1 MGVKRPRLTR
11 AMTLTTA
18 AFVGTCSLV
27 GGLGVLPATASAPTT
42 LPITSDAV
50 PVSQQAAQPATVD
63 VSGVET
69 GTTYD
74 QFIVTYKD
82 SARTATKQS
91 RVQSLAPAA
100 QDAGVGMKEL
110 RATATGA
117 HVVKADA
124 KMTAKEAKQFMV
136 DAAHTGTIS
145 SIEPDV
151 RMTLSALTPNDS
163 RYGEQWDFTGST
175 GMRTPSAWNYS
186 TGSGSVVAVLDTGIT
201 SHSDLNA
208 NVLPGYD
215 FVSDSTAAR
224 DGNGRDAN
232 AADQG
237 DWSAAG
243 ECGSSQASN
252 SSWHGTHV
260 AGTIAAVT
268 GNGKG
273 VAGVAP
279 NAKVVPVRVLA
290 KCGGMLSD
298 IADAI
303 VWASGGTVPGIPANP
318 NPADAINMSLG
329 GGGACGTT
337 YQNAINSAVSRGTSV
352 VVAAGNEQQNAS
364 NSRPANCSNVIAV
377 AASDKSGGMSWYS
390 NYGSLVDVTAP
401 GGDTSSAG
409 GGILSTLNSGRTTPG
424 AEAYAEYQ
432 GTSMATPHVAGVV
445 ALMRSQNPSMS
456 PSAVESA
463 LKSGTR
469 ALPGGCSLGCGAG
482 LVDAGKVLANVGG

>member
-1 MGVKRPRLTR
+1 MGVKPFRLTR
-11 AMTLTTA
+11 AMTLSAA
-18 AFVGTCSLV
+18 AFMGTCSLV
-27 GGLGVLPATASAPTT
+27 GGAAVLPATAAGP
-42 LPITSDAV
+42 PAV
-50 PVSQQAAQPATVD
+50 QVSLEAASAAQPGADQARIAV
-63 VSGVET
+63 GALEP
-69 GTTYD
+69 GEAYD

-82 SARTATKQS
+82 STRAATKQA
-91 RVQSLAPAA
+91 RVKSLGPAA
-100 QDAGVGMKEL
+100 KQAGVGMKEL
-110 RATATGA
+110 RPTATGS
-117 HVVKADA
+117 HVVKADE
-124 KMTAKEAKQFMV
+124 KMSADEAKQFML
-136 DAAHTGTIS
+136 DAAESGTVA

-151 RMTLSALTPNDS
+151 RMTIALSPDDS
-163 RYGEQWDFTGST
+163 RYGEQWDFTGSN

-186 TGSGSVVAVLDTGIT
+186 TGSGAVVAVLDTGIT

-215 FVSDSTAAR
+215 FVSDSGAAR
-224 DGNGRDAN
+224 DGTGRDSN
-232 AADQG
+232 PADRG
-237 DWSAAG
+237 DWYNAG
-243 ECGSSQASN
+243 ECGSSSGSN

-260 AGTIAAVT
+260 AGTVAAVT

-279 NAKVVPVRVLA
+279 NAQVVPVRVLA

-303 VWASGGTVPGIPANP
+303 VWASGGAVSGIPSNP
-318 NPADAINMSLG
+318 NPADVINMSLG
-329 GGGACGTT
+329 GGGACGYT

-352 VVAAGNEQQNAS
+352 VVAAGNAQQNAA
-364 NSRPANCSNVIAV
+364 NSRPANCDNVITV

-390 NYGSLVDVTAP
+390 NYGSPVDVTAP

-432 GTSMATPHVAGVV
+432 GTSMASPHVAGVV
-445 ALMRSQNPSMS
+445 ALMRSENPYMS
-456 PSAVESA
+456 PSSVEYW
-463 LKSGTR
+463 LKDGTR

-482 LVDAGKVLANVGG
+482 LLDAGKVLATVSN

>member
-11 AMTLTTA
+11 AMTLSTA

-27 GGLGVLPATASAPTT
+27 GGLGVFPATAAAPTT
-42 LPITSDAV
+42 LPVTSDAV
-50 PVSQQAAQPATVD
+50 PVSQAAAHSATVN
-63 VSGVET
+63 VGGLEA

-100 QDAGVGMKEL
+100 REAGVGMKEL
-110 RATATGA
+110 RSTATGA
-117 HVVKADA
+117 HIVKADA
-124 KMTAKEAKQFMV
+124 QMTAKEAQQFMV
-136 DAAHTGTIS
+136 DAAGSGTIS

-151 RMTLSALTPNDS
+151 RMTIAAPTPNDS
-163 RYGEQWDFTGST
+163 RYGEQWDFTGSA
-175 GMRTPSAWNYS
+175 GMRTPAAWNYS
-186 TGSGSVVAVLDTGIT
+186 TGSGAVVAVLDTGIT
-201 SHSDLNA
+201 NHSDLNA
-208 NVLPGYD
+208 NILPGYD

-232 AADQG
+232 PADQG
-237 DWSAAG
+237 DWFNAG
-243 ECGSSQASN
+243 ECGSGQSSS

-279 NAKVVPVRVLA
+279 NAQVVPVRVLA

-303 VWASGGTVPGIPANP
+303 VWASGGSVPGVPSNP

-352 VVAAGNEQQNAS
+352 VVAAGNEQQNAA
-364 NSRPANCSNVIAV
+364 NSRPANCSNVITV
-377 AASDKSGGMSWYS
+377 AASNKSGGMSWYS

-401 GGDTSSAG
+401 GGDTSTAG

-445 ALMRSQNPSMS
+445 ALMRAQNPGMS
-456 PSAVESA
+456 PRTVESS
-463 LKSGTR
+463 LKAGTR
-469 ALPGGCSLGCGAG
+469 ALPGGCSMGCGAG
-482 LVDAGKVLANVGG
+482 LVDAGKVLANLGG

>member
-1 MGVKRPRLTR
+1 MGVKPTR
-11 AMTLTTA
+11 SIGAMALSA
-18 AFVGTCSLV
+18 AAMIGTCSLI
-27 GGLGVLPATASAPTT
+27 GGLSALPAQASGPTAGPASTDAP
-42 LPITSDAV
+42 AA
-50 PVSQQAAQPATVD
+50 QQATVGTGALE
-63 VSGVET
+63 SGKK
-69 GTTYD
+69 YD

-82 SARTATKQS
+82 PARAATKQA
-91 RVQSLAPAA
+91 RAKSLGPAA
-100 QDAGVGMKEL
+100 QDAGVGVKEL
-110 RATATGA
+110 RPTATGA
-117 HVVKADA
+117 HVLRADE
-124 KMTAKEAKQFMV
+124 KMTADEAKKFMV
-136 DAAHTGTIS
+136 DAAESGTIS
-145 SIEPDV
+145 AIEPDV

-175 GMRTPSAWNYS
+175 GMRTPSAWDYS
-186 TGSGSVVAVLDTGIT
+186 TGSGAVVAVLDTGIT

-237 DWSAAG
+237 DWFNAG
-243 ECGSSQASN
+243 ECGSSSGSN

-303 VWASGGTVPGIPANP
+303 VWASGGTVPGVPANP

-337 YQNAINSAVSRGTSV
+337 YQSAINSAVSRGTSV
-352 VVAAGNEQQNAS
+352 VVAAGNEQQNAA
-364 NSRPANCSNVIAV
+364 NSRPANCNNVITV

-390 NYGSLVDVTAP
+390 NYGSRVDVTAP
-401 GGDTSSAG
+401 GGDTSSPG

-424 AEAYAEYQ
+424 GEAYAEYQ

-445 ALMRSQNPSMS
+445 ALVRAGNPSLS
-456 PSAVESA
+456 PAAVESS
-463 LKSGTR
+463 LKAGTR

-482 LVDAGKVLANVGG
+482 LLDAGKVLAAVGR

>member
-1 MGVKRPRLTR
+1 MGVKPTR
-11 AMTLTTA
+11 SIRTMALSA
-18 AFVGTCSLV
+18 AAVVGTCSLI
-27 GGLGVLPATASAPTT
+27 GGLSVLPANASGPTARPASTDAP
-42 LPITSDAV
+42 AA
-50 PVSQQAAQPATVD
+50 QQAAVAAGALE
-63 VSGVET
+63 SGQM
-69 GTTYD
+69 YD
-74 QFIVTYKD
+74 QFIVSYKD
-82 SARTATKQS
+82 SARTATKQA
-91 RVQSLAPAA
+91 RVKSLGPAA
-100 QDAGVGMKEL
+100 QEAGVGMKEL
-110 RATATGA
+110 RPTATGG

-136 DAAHTGTIS
+136 DAAATGTIS

-151 RMTLSALTPNDS
+151 RMTISALSPNDT

-175 GMRTPSAWNYS
+175 GMRTPGAWNYS
-186 TGSGSVVAVLDTGIT
+186 TGSGAVVAVLDTGIT
-201 SHSDLNA
+201 GHSDLNA

-232 AADQG
+232 PADQG
-237 DWSAAG
+237 DWFNAG
-243 ECGSSQASN
+243 ECGSGSGSN

-303 VWASGGTVPGIPANP
+303 VWASGGTVPGTPSNP

-337 YQNAINSAVSRGTSV
+337 YQKAITSAVSRGTSV

-364 NSRPANCSNVIAV
+364 NSRPANCNNVITV

-390 NYGSLVDVTAP
+390 NYGSRVDVTAP
-401 GGDTSSAG
+401 GGDTSTAG

-445 ALMRSQNPSMS
+445 ALMRSANPSMS

-463 LKSGTR
+463 LKAGTR
-469 ALPGGCSLGCGAG
+469 ALPGGCSLGCGSG
-482 LVDAGKVLANVGG
+482 LVDAGKVLVSVGG